1 MTRIEEIRARLE
13 AATPGPWECGDRYH
27 VAGVLPARFGEGKC
41 AYCSRMGEPEWA
53 GRRDI
58 NGTKMLAHVHI
69 TDEAWSPYGIYAYPE
84 PGSPYCVVVETDEYG
99 LISDIDA
106 TFIAHARDDVPYLLD
121 QLAVAEADRGALARG
136 SVELNAQLSTAL
148 AAIDEALAMHEQM
161 VTFTDRNTG
170 EEKAICDGCI
180 TDWPCPTVVALLKA
194 KEGK

>member
-13 AATPGPWECGDRYH
+13 AATPGPWEHGERYH
-27 VAGVLPARFGEGKC
+27 ICGVMAEKFGEGR
-41 AYCSRMGEPEWA
+41 CSSCRRGEPAWA
-53 GRRDI
+53 GTRDI
-58 NGTKMLAHVHI
+58 NGKKMLAHVHAV
-69 TDEAWSPYGIYAYPE
+69 EE
-84 PGSPYCVVVETDEYG
+84 PWHKNNIVYYDGNGNLFHVVIETDEYG
-99 LISDIDA
+99 LMESGDA
-106 TFIAHARDDVPYLLD
+106 DFIAHAREDVPYLLD
-121 QLAVAEADRGALARG
+121 QLAAAEADRGALARG